1 MQTTRFI
8 IQHYNLTT
16 EEYEKIL
23 EVIKLWMKPKHIQLT
38 TFNFYPLTYLNS
50 EAIDQK
56 QEKHDKIDNWK
67 QAETNYK
74 IN

>member
-1 MQTTRFI
+1 
-8 IQHYNLTT
+8 
-16 EEYEKIL
+16 
-23 EVIKLWMKPKHIQLT
+23 MKPKHIQLT

-67 QAETNYK
+67 QAATNYK
-74 IN
+74 ENISNK